1 VRRPQWIPLSSDLP
15 GIALAAALGS
25 AALALVR
32 VLPASPFLSDIL
44 VAIAL
49 GALVVNTGLRR
60 VFGVAV
66 PGAEREPDR
75 YANGLRFVGKW
86 VLRLAI
92 VLMGLK
98 VQAKFFGAREI
109 VLILGVA
116 CASIPGAFF
125 VAHAIGARMGLRKP
139 LVDLLAGGTM
149 ICGASAVNAIAP
161 TVGARREEQGIAIGT
176 VFLFSVVAL
185 VVFRP
190 IAAAVGLEPTAGG
203 IWSGLAV
210 NDLSSAIAVG
220 GQMGGDVMAAAAKSA
235 RILLMAPVLVVFA
248 IARRG
253 RGVKG
258 DMRKSI
264 VDQLPQYLLGY
275 IALAVLRQAGDRAL
289 GASPAW
295 ATLLVADRWMV
306 DLTMCT
312 VSAAIGLHLEA
323 RRLVASGARAI
334 ATGGAASAW
343 MAGITLAM
351 IAMATRGER
360 AWAIAI
366 GGASLA
372 IAYLAYKTL
381 ASPEADLATLD
392 QRLQKGEA
400 LSLDDAT
407 RLLEAL
413 DRTKKI
419 DDAILR
425 RVLVLVQ
432 PSIGELIPVRHS
444 PLGHGEGCR
453 WATYWEGRSGWA
465 LVAVCREPGSA
476 TPIHAH
482 PHRLIG
488 KCIEGQIEELRFAER
503 APGEYEMTAR
513 EVLAHNDLVETDG
526 LATLHV
532 VRVVGPRSAIDL
544 QLRGPEAGEPGTR
557 LRPREALDFAS
568 LAKGARV
575 FATREVDDRPGQGG
589 DGAAA
594 GRLPA

>member
-1 VRRPQWIPLSSDLP
+1 VRRPQWIPLRSDLP
-15 GIALAAALGS
+15 GIALAAAIGASALG
-25 AALALVR
+25 LLR
-32 VLPASPFLSDIL
+32 VLPSSPFFSDVL
-44 VAIAL
+44 LAIIL

-60 VFGVAV
+60 LFGI
-66 PGAEREPDR
+66 
-75 YANGLRFVGKW
+75 ANGLRYVGKW

-98 VQAKFFGAREI
+98 VQARFFGADEVLLI
-109 VLILGVA
+109 VGVA

-125 VAHAIGARMGLRKP
+125 VTHAIGARLGLRKP

-190 IAAAVGLEPTAGG
+190 IAAAFQLDPADAG

-220 GQMGGDVMAAAAKSA
+220 GQMGGDAMAAASKSA
-235 RILLMAPVLVVFA
+235 RILLMAPTLVAFA

-253 RGVKG
+253 RGVRDDVAKN
-258 DMRKSI
+258 I
-264 VDQLPQYLLGY
+264 VAQLPLYLVGY
-275 IALAVLRQAGDRAL
+275 IALAAMRELGDRAF
-289 GASPAW
+289 GAAGAW
-295 ATLLVADRWMV
+295 TALLAADRFAV
-306 DLTMCT
+306 DLTITT
-312 VSAAIGLHLEA
+312 VSAAIGLHLDG
-323 RRLVASGARAI
+323 RRLLASGPRAI

-343 MAGITLAM
+343 MAVVTLAM
-351 IAMATRGER
+351 IVAATRGER
-360 AWAIAI
+360 GWALGI
-366 GGASLA
+366 GAASLVVA
-372 IAYLAYKTL
+372 FASFRAF
-381 ASPEADLATLD
+381 ASPEADLRTLEA
-392 QRLQKGEA
+392 RLDRGEA

-407 RLLEAL
+407 RLLDAL
-413 DRTKKI
+413 DRTSRVGEP
-419 DDAILR
+419 ILR
-425 RVLVLVQ
+425 RVLMVLQ

-444 PLGHGEGCR
+444 PLGHGQGCR
-453 WATYWEGRSGWA
+453 WATYWEGGSGWA
-465 LVAVCREPGSA
+465 LVAVCREPGSS

-482 PHRLIG
+482 SHRLIG

-503 APGEYEMTAR
+503 ASGEFEMTAR
-513 EVLAHNDLVETDG
+513 SVLAHNDLVETDG

-532 VRVVGPRSAIDL
+532 VRVVGDRTAIDL
-544 QLRGPEAGEPGTR
+544 QLRGPEVGRPGTR
-557 LRPREALDFAS
+557 LKTREALDFTA
-568 LAKGARV
+568 LVPGARV
-575 FATREVDDRPGQGG
+575 HATREVDDRPGQSG